1 MLGRGMLTSYQII
14 EALEFITKKTGL
26 PFATYV

>member
-1 MLGRGMLTSYQII
+1 MSVLAILTNQQII
-14 EALEFITKKTGL
+14 EALEFIIEKTGL